1 MKRDVIRRKAIEPKS
16 GADHDADP
24 RDGGVQ
30 SVDRALSIIETLA
43 EDDEGYRL
51 SDLAIRTGL
60 STSTVHRLLA
70 TLENRRFVQF
80 DRTESKWHVGARA
93 FTVGATFAR
102 RRNFT
107 AQAVPYL
114 RKLRD
119 LTRETANLAV
129 VDDEFIIVLTRMES
143 REIMR
148 SLTKVGGR
156 VAMVASGVGKAV
168 LATYSDADVSAII
181 RHHGM
186 PRLTEKS
193 IVRPGDLFKELE
205 KVRPPGFCHRRRG
218 SLHGPALHR
227 RRGLQR
233 LQRAAGGDF
242 RLGHDQP
249 PDRRSPARARPDRA
263 RGGGGADGRARRRD
277 AGSETRPETGFAARH
292 CPPRKLGLAARAPRH
307 RYIHPSLSMARL
319 RGTMSSD
326 STIGES
332 HAF

>member
-1 MKRDVIRRKAIEPKS
+1 MKRDVIQRRALAPKPNA
-16 GADHDADP
+16 ADDQEG
-24 RDGGVQ
+24 REGGVQ

-70 TLENRRFVQF
+70 TLESRRFVQF
-80 DRTESKWHVGARA
+80 DRTESKWHVGARC

-129 VDDEFIIVLTRMES
+129 VDDEFIVVLTRMES

-168 LATYSDADVSAII
+168 LATYSDEDVGAVI

-193 IVRPGDLFKELE
+193 IVRPGDLFKELATIR
-205 KVRPPGFCHRRRG
+205 KQGFAVDDEEAQIGLRCVAAVVYN
-218 SLHGPALHR
+218 ALAEPLATISVSGMSSR
-227 RRGLQR
+227 IT
-233 LQRAAGGDF
+233 
-242 RLGHDQP
+242 
-249 PDRRSPARARPDRA
+249 
-263 RGGGGADGRARRRD
+263 DGRL
-277 AGSETRPETGFAARH
+277 PEIGRVVREVAAELTSV
-292 CPPRKLGLAARAPRH
+292 LGGITPNAA
-307 RYIHPSLSMARL
+307 
-319 RGTMSSD
+319 
-326 STIGES
+326 EN
-332 HAF
+332 

>member
-1 MKRDVIRRKAIEPKS
+1 MQVAMKRNVIRRKAIEPKS
-16 GADHDADP
+16 NADHEAES

-30 SVDRALSIIETLA
+30 SVNRALSIIETLA

-51 SDLAIRTGL
+51 SDLAVRTGL

-80 DRTESKWHVGARA
+80 DRAESKWHVGVRS

-107 AQAVPYL
+107 AQAIPYL

-168 LATYSDADVSAII
+168 LATYSDDDVSAII

-193 IVRPGDLFKELE
+193 IVRPSDLFRE
-205 KVRPPGFCHRRRG
+205 
-218 SLHGPALHR
+218 
-227 RRGLQR
+227 LQR
-233 LQRAAGGDF
+233 IRRQGYAIDDEEAQIGLRCVAAVVYN
-242 RLGHDQP
+242 
-249 PDRRSPARARPDRA
+249 SC
-263 RGGGGADGRARRRD
+263 AD
-277 AGSETRPETGFAARH
+277 P
-292 CPPRKLGLAARAPRH
+292 LAAISVSGMTSR
-307 RYIHPSLSMARL
+307 ITNDRL
-319 RGTMSSD
+319 PA
-326 STIGES
+326 IGGMVRQVAAELT
-332 HAF
+332 AALGGIVPPPVED

>member
-1 MKRDVIRRKAIEPKS
+1 MQVAMKRNVIRRKAIEPKS
-16 GADHDADP
+16 SADHDADS

-30 SVDRALSIIETLA
+30 SVDRALSLIETLA

-60 STSTVHRLLA
+60 STSTVHRLLG
-70 TLENRRFVQF
+70 TLESRRFVQF

-93 FTVGATFAR
+93 FTVGANFAR

-156 VAMVASGVGKAV
+156 VAMVTSGVGKAV
-168 LATYSDADVSAII
+168 LATYSDEDVGAVI

-193 IVRPGDLFKELE
+193 IVRPSDLFRELE
-205 KVRPPGFCHRRRG
+205 AVRR
-218 SLHGPALHR
+218 
-227 RRGLQR
+227 Q
-233 LQRAAGGDF
+233 
-242 RLGHDQP
+242 
-249 PDRRSPARARPDRA
+249 
-263 RGGGGADGRARRRD
+263 
-277 AGSETRPETGFAARH
+277 GFAVDDEEACMGLR
-292 CPPRKLGLAARAPRH
+292 CVAAVVYSDCTEPLAAISVSGMTSRVTDD
-307 RYIHPSLSMARL
+307 RL
-319 RGTMSSD
+319 PLLGRMVRDIAAELTLALGGVM
-326 STIGES
+326 
-332 HAF
+332 

>member
-1 MKRDVIRRKAIEPKS
+1 MQVAMKRDVIRRKSVEPKTNAEHETDS
-16 GADHDADP
+16 

-43 EDDEGYRL
+43 EDNEGYRL

-70 TLENRRFVQF
+70 TLESRRFVAF
-80 DRTESKWHVGARA
+80 DRNESKWHVGVRS

-107 AQAVPYL
+107 AQAIPYL

-168 LATYSDADVSAII
+168 LATYSDEDVGAII

-193 IVRPGDLFKELE
+193 IVRPGDLFKELATIR
-205 KVRPPGFCHRRRG
+205 K
-218 SLHGPALHR
+218 
-227 RRGLQR
+227 Q
-233 LQRAAGGDF
+233 
-242 RLGHDQP
+242 
-249 PDRRSPARARPDRA
+249 
-263 RGGGGADGRARRRD
+263 
-277 AGSETRPETGFAARH
+277 GFAVDDEEARMGLR
-292 CPPRKLGLAARAPRH
+292 CIAAVIFNDCSEPLAAISVSGMTSRVTDD
-307 RYIHPSLSMARL
+307 RL
-319 RGTMSSD
+319 PLLGRMVRDVAAELTLALGGVLPAAKS
-326 STIGES
+326 
-332 HAF
+332 A

>member
-1 MKRDVIRRKAIEPKS
+1 MSKNVIRRKLPEPRS
-16 GADHDADP
+16 PVETDHEA

-30 SVDRALSIIETLA
+30 SVDRALSILETLA

-51 SDLAIRTGL
+51 SDLAVRTGL

-70 TLENRRFVQF
+70 TLESRRFVQF
-80 DRTESKWHVGARA
+80 DRAQSKWHVGVRS
-93 FTVGATFAR
+93 FTVGASFAR
-102 RRNFT
+102 RRNFS

-156 VAMVASGVGKAV
+156 VAMVTSGVGKAV
-168 LATYSDADVSAII
+168 LATYSDEDVGAII

-193 IVRPGDLFKELE
+193 IVRPSDLFRELGRIRE
-205 KVRPPGFCHRRRG
+205 QGYAIDDEEAQMGLRCVAAVVYDDRAEPLAAISVSGMTSRITDDRLPEIGRIVRETATE
-218 SLHGPALHR
+218 LTAAL
-227 RRGLQR
+227 GGVMP
-233 LQRAAGGDF
+233 QRA
-242 RLGHDQP
+242 
-249 PDRRSPARARPDRA
+249 S
-263 RGGGGADGRARRRD
+263 
-277 AGSETRPETGFAARH
+277 
-292 CPPRKLGLAARAPRH
+292 
-307 RYIHPSLSMARL
+307 
-319 RGTMSSD
+319 
-326 STIGES
+326 
-332 HAF
+332 

>member
-1 MKRDVIRRKAIEPKS
+1 MPLRSDPGRHSRGRFDSERLPQGLKQVAMKREVIQRKALAPKPT
-16 GADHDADP
+16 AADDHDS

-70 TLENRRFVQF
+70 TLEGRRFVQF
-80 DRTESKWHVGARA
+80 DRTQSKWHVGARC

-156 VAMVASGVGKAV
+156 AAMVASGVGKAV
-168 LATYSDADVSAII
+168 LATYSDEDVSAII

-186 PRLTEKS
+186 PRLTEKT
-193 IVRPGDLFKELE
+193 IIRPGDLFKELATI
-205 KVRPPGFCHRRRG
+205 RRQGYALDDEEACAGLRCVASVVYNDCSEPLAAISVSG
-218 SLHGPALHR
+218 MTSRLTDDRLPALGQTVR
-227 RRGLQR
+227 DI
-233 LQRAAGGDF
+233 AAE
-242 RLGHDQP
+242 LTL
-249 PDRRSPARARPDRA
+249 AL
-263 RGGGGADGRARRRD
+263 GGAL
-277 AGSETRPETGFAARH
+277 PAAK
-292 CPPRKLGLAARAPRH
+292 PA
-307 RYIHPSLSMARL
+307 
-319 RGTMSSD
+319 
-326 STIGES
+326 
-332 HAF
+332 